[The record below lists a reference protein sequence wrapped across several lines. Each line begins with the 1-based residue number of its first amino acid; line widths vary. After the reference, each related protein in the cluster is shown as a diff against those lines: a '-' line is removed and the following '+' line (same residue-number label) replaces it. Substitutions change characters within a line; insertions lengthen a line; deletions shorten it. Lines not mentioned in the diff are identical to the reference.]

1 MEMHELMTTAEILRR
16 LQKNSTAL
24 FIVMVGPPG
33 SGKSTLAHEICRFY
47 DVRRFSTDE
56 KLEILHKH
64 GVLNEKSFPKI
75 PFGNLIRK
83 MKFDIWQHAN
93 MGKGVLIDQTS
104 MTEESRSFKIEW
116 APPHF
121 YKVCIDC
128 TGLTVDQMDL
138 RVRDR
143 VARGGRHIP
152 RHRIADMVRAYEPPA
167 LSEGFD
173 LIIRLQQ

>member
-16 LQKNSTAL
+16 LQLQARPL

-56 KLEILHKH
+56 KLEAMHQR
-64 GVLNEKSFPKI
+64 GVLSEKSFPKI

-83 MKFDIWQHAN
+83 MKFDIWTHAN
-93 MGKGVLIDQTS
+93 IGKGVLIDQTS

-121 YKVCIDC
+121 YKICIDC
-128 TGLTVDQMDL
+128 TGLTVDQMDS

-167 LSEGFD
+167 LEEGFD